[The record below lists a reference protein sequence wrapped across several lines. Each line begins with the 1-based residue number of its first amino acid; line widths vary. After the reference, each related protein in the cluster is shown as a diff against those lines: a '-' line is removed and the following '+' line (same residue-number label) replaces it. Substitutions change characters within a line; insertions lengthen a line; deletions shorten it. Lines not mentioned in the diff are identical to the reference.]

1 MMFYE
6 PSIFHDKI
14 SILDQFEALKQ
25 YVMGFDPGAV
35 KPDTSGD
42 IKELEF
48 DITNFTE
55 SRALGDIYITYSN
68 NETAIVPF
76 KFPFMVSGSD
86 TIVVDVNED
95 GTKLEIHLDADIIAK
110 LEKVLVCPEQKPAE
124 TVLVAIDNTGKQIL
138 LKLGAGLKIANG
150 EIVVTD
156 ELTTTVNL
164 YDVRGNFI
172 RTVTTTSTPAT
183 LEWGPT
189 FEPDLVY
196 GKLTLNGEVL
206 FDNDDNFNQTELIG
220 LSAAENS
227 TTIAIA
233 AGEDQTLIPGNTYTY
248 YVICDGDYVEV
259 QFAIDTDGVPK
270 LWIMPEFETWGTF
283 AMAFSNDTYTISNE
297 GTIVTNDENQY
308 PVLRE
313 DGSEIFEYEEVATGV
328 YYVRTSAAPKEQI
341 TFTVNGQEFSVE
353 SGTTWGQWVTDTG
366 SVYGYRVLS
375 GLNTIIGPIFRETVV
390 EDGVS
395 VHSNEMIDYGNYHEI
410 SYVVSKLKNIT
421 IDSKQYQYIDGMTW
435 QQWITTGFNSRP
447 FYILD
452 GMISLDRE
460 YDEEGQALVLKYW
473 ENYQAT
479 GAVLPSDKM
488 DNTRQTVRKWVYQ
501 SGAPS
506 TKETFYI
513 DDVAYKKLPGVLSW
527 EEWVNSS
534 DNTAGF
540 RIIDDYDFVAKTW
553 STADDNGLIVC
564 DEITETPV
572 LSDGYFSGGSYIT
585 KMYF

>member
-25 YVMGFDPGAV
+25 YVMGFDPGTQ

-95 GTKLEIHLDADIIAK
+95 GTKLEIHLDAEIVQK
-110 LEKVLVCPEQKPAE
+110 LEKMLVIPEATPTE

-156 ELTTTVNL
+156 EITTTVNL
-164 YDVRGNFI
+164 YDIRGDFI
-172 RTVTTTSTPAT
+172 RSVTTTSTPAT
-183 LEWGPT
+183 LEWAPT
-189 FEPDLVY
+189 FEPDLVN
-196 GKLTLNGEVL
+196 GKLTLNGEIL
-206 FDNDDNFNQTELIG
+206 FDNADNLNQTELVG
-220 LSAAENS
+220 LAAAEN
-227 TTIAIA
+227 TTTVAIR

-248 YVICDGDYVEV
+248 YIVCDGDYAEV

-270 LWIMPEFETWGTF
+270 LWRAPDFETWGTF

-308 PVLRE
+308 NVLHE
-313 DGSEIFEYEEVATGV
+313 DGSEIYEYENLAPGV
-328 YYVRTSAAPKEQI
+328 YYVTTSAAPKETI
-341 TFTVNGQEFSVE
+341 TFTVNNQEFTVD
-353 SGTTWGQWVTDTG
+353 SGTTWNQWVTDTG
-366 SVYGYRVLS
+366 SAYGYTNAGGRIL
-375 GLNTIIGPIFRETVV
+375 GPIFREQVE
-390 EDGVS
+390 EDGVAVS
-395 VHSNEMIDYGNYHEI
+395 PNEAIDYGNYHET
-410 SYVVSKLKNIT
+410 SYIAANVKDIKINNNT
-421 IDSKQYQYIDGMTW
+421 YQYIDGMTW
-435 QQWITTGFNSRP
+435 AQWITTGFNSRP

-513 DDVAYKKLPGVLSW
+513 DDIAYKKLPGVLGW

-534 DNTAGF
+534 DNTGGF
-540 RIIDDYDFVAKTW
+540 RIIADYYLVAKTW

-572 LSDGYFSGGSYIT
+572 SSDGYFSGGSYIT
-585 KMYF
+585 KMYY